1 VRVDGADGRRRTSG
15 RATRRKM
22 AHVFAGIAWAG
33 AASGAPTKATANAKT
48 QCYIGPVVNSGPY
61 DGPLKILPYA
71 RFLLSYGCTAL
82 VGAAVIVSTLVIPPS
97 SQVLPVVSLVLQ
109 SKVTFGDTPGAVI
122 SKACTVTVTQP

>member
-1 VRVDGADGRRRTSG
+1 VEQLGLGIAIACTAALLYVPFSQRTLLRMGQSWGSGDDIVRVDGADGRRRTSG

-71 RFLLSYGCTAL
+71 RFLL
-82 VGAAVIVSTLVIPPS
+82 
-97 SQVLPVVSLVLQ
+97 
-109 SKVTFGDTPGAVI
+109 
-122 SKACTVTVTQP
+122 

>member
-1 VRVDGADGRRRTSG
+1 
-15 RATRRKM
+15 M

-48 QCYIGPVVNSGPY
+48 QCNIGPVVNSGPY